1 MNNESLNQLLANYK
15 DGIPVK
21 IERSSVVML
30 SAAALLVVTISA
42 LIVKLVK
49 KL

>member
-1 MNNESLNQLLANYK
+1 MNQELNQLLANYK
-15 DGIPVK
+15 DGVPVK
-21 IERSSVVML
+21 IERSTVVML
-30 SAAALLVVTISA
+30 SAAALMVVALSA